1 MTGLLERFFGSREV
15 RREMEAMRIELGLPP
30 SRRKQRKILRELR
43 DRDEQNP
50 DFDLDFDLIE

>member
-1 MTGLLERFFGSREV
+1 MTGLLERFFGSSEV
-15 RREMEAMRIELGLPP
+15 RREMEAMRVELGLPK
-30 SRRKQRKILRELR
+30 SRREQRKILRELR

>member
-15 RREMEAMRIELGLPP
+15 RHEMEAMRVQLGLPK
-30 SRRKQRKILRELR
+30 SRRKQRQILRELR